1 MYFIREAKIGVFQ
14 LPTKIFRRNALL
26 SANKLPFLSSR
37 LFNFVSKGATTHRF
51 IHPIP
56 ATPPLRQTNKQ
67 TAISCQGKEVFKNNK
82 KQISFPRGQMAQQT
96 TPILSK

>member
-26 SANKLPFLSSR
+26 SANNLPFLSSR

-51 IHPIP
+51 PHPIP
-56 ATPPLRQTNKQ
+56 PTPSLHQTNNQ
-67 TAISCQGKEVFKNNK
+67 TAICCHAKEVFKNNK

>member
-1 MYFIREAKIGVFQ
+1 MYFIREAKIGVFK

-51 IHPIP
+51 PHPIP
-56 ATPPLRQTNKQ
+56 ATPPLHQTNNQ
-67 TAISCQGKEVFKNNK
+67 TAISCHAKEDFKNLK
-82 KQISFPRGQMAQQT
+82 KQITFSRGQMAKQS